1 MVYDQ
6 TLADRAVVAV
16 DDLADITTRKMFGGF
31 AIMWRGN
38 MLVGV
43 VGDDLMVRVG
53 KDHYDELLAEP
64 GAREMDFAG
73 RPMRGMLYVA
83 GKTVQSDEA
92 LATWVQRCRDFAA
105 TLPAK

>member
-6 TLADRAVVAV
+6 TLADRAVAAV
-16 DDLADITTRKMFGGF
+16 DELADITTRKMFGGF

-43 VGDDLMVRVG
+43 MGDGLMVRVG
-53 KDHYDELLAEP
+53 TDRYEELLAEP
-64 GAREMDFAG
+64 GAREMDFGG
-73 RPMRGMLYVA
+73 RSMRGMLYVA
-83 GKTVQSDEA
+83 GSAVQSDEG